1 MVVLSCPP
9 MSTASPVLVGAG
21 ALPELVMR
29 DATTALAEQCR
40 RHLLCIPIGACPQ
53 TVLSETAGGQEL
65 LRLSGDAAVLHPSGG
80 TWFEALADW
89 QRPVLMLVRACPDG
103 AIPGTA
109 AAYNALAERLRVP
122 LIGLV
127 QLEGDWDSAQRI
139 RDGLP
144 WCGWIP
150 HPQHPLREAAVIA
163 LAQRLL
169 SSATTAGS
177 ALL

>member
-29 DATTALAEQCR
+29 DATTALAQHCR
-40 RHLLCIPIGACPQ
+40 RPLLLHAVGECPQ
-53 TVLSETAGGQEL
+53 TVLSAATVEPQL
-65 LRLSGDAAVLHPSGG
+65 LRLSGDAAVLHPKGG
-80 TWFEALADW
+80 SWFEALADW
-89 QRPVLMLVRACPDG
+89 QRPVLLLVRAQSDG
-103 AIPGTA
+103 TIPGSA
-109 AAYNALAERLRVP
+109 AAYTALSERLRVR

-150 HPQHPLREAAVIA
+150 QPSHPLREEALIA
-163 LAQRLL
+163 LAQRVL